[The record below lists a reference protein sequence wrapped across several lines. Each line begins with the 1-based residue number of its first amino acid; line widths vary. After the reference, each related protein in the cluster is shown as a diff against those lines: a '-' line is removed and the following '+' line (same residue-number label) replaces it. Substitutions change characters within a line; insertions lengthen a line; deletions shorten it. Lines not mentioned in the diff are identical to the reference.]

1 MSEPQSPTFCAQCGR
16 KLSPEDRFCPECGT
30 RVPGNSAATPP
41 QPLTGVPTVVLPP
54 DQPPAGVPTVV
65 LPPDQ
70 PPAGVPTV
78 VLPPNQPPAGVPPTV
93 VLPPTQPPVGSS
105 PPQSPPGVPPVIPPV
120 QSVGTPPDPF
130 LPPPPPAYGGLSTHP
145 SPLQIPSTT
154 GMTAQRSNNWL
165 VWGLVGGGGCLLL
178 IFIVT
183 CVAILLSISMFNTV
197 SEDLISTSPTTGS
210 SGAVAP
216 VTDGQVLFRDDFED
230 PQASNLG
237 ESEDRSSRY
246 AYDQGNY
253 VIEVKQSEM
262 LVWALVEGTYRDVVI
277 ETSYSVPANSANVAA
292 GLIFHYQDSNNFY
305 LFSVSNDGY
314 YALELLK
321 DDQWVTLIDWTKH
334 NVINA
339 AKNRLRVVLNGDE
352 ITLFVNDRQLE
363 KTRDPTFTS
372 GEIGLAVTSFDK
384 AGAIVRYDEITIR
397 KR

>member
-1 MSEPQSPTFCAQCGR
+1 
-16 KLSPEDRFCPECGT
+16 
-30 RVPGNSAATPP
+30 
-41 QPLTGVPTVVLPP
+41 
-54 DQPPAGVPTVV
+54 
-65 LPPDQ
+65 
-70 PPAGVPTV
+70 
-78 VLPPNQPPAGVPPTV
+78 
-93 VLPPTQPPVGSS
+93 
-105 PPQSPPGVPPVIPPV
+105 
-120 QSVGTPPDPF
+120 
-130 LPPPPPAYGGLSTHP
+130 
-145 SPLQIPSTT
+145 
-154 GMTAQRSNNWL
+154 MTAQRSNNWL

-384 AGAIVRYDEITIR
+384 AGAIVHYDEITIR

>member
-41 QPLTGVPTVVLPP
+41 QPPT
-54 DQPPAGVPTVV
+54 GVPTVV

-237 ESEDRSSRY
+237 EREDRSSRY
-246 AYDQGNY
+246 AYEQGGY
-253 VIEVKQSEM
+253 VIEVKKSET
-262 LVWALVEGTYRDVVI
+262 LAWALVEGTYRDVVI
-277 ETSYSVPANSANVAA
+277 ETSYSIPQNSAEVAA

>member
-41 QPLTGVPTVVLPP
+41 QPPTGVPTVVLPP
-54 DQPPAGVPTVV
+54 DQT
-65 LPPDQ
+65 
-70 PPAGVPTV
+70 
-78 VLPPNQPPAGVPPTV
+78 PAGVPPTV

-197 SEDLISTSPTTGS
+197 SEDLTSTSPTIGS

-237 ESEDRSSRY
+237 EREDRSSRY

>member
-16 KLSPEDRFCPECGT
+16 KLSPEDRFCPECGA
-30 RVPGNSAATPP
+30 RVSEKSAAPP
-41 QPLTGVPTVVLPP
+41 PK
-54 DQPPAGVPTVV
+54 PPAGVPTVV

-70 PPAGVPTV
+70 PPAG
-78 VLPPNQPPAGVPPTV
+78 APPTIV
-93 VLPPTQPPVGSS
+93 IPPESAGTPPIGRPPT
-105 PPQSPPGVPPVIPPV
+105 GVPPVIPPV
-120 QSVGTPPDPF
+120 QSAGTPPDPF

-145 SPLQIPSTT
+145 SPLHIPSTT
-154 GMTAQRSNNWL
+154 GMTAKRSNNWL
-165 VWGLVGGGGCLLL
+165 LWGLIGGAGCLLL

-183 CVAILLSISMFNTV
+183 CVVILLSIPMFNTV
-197 SEDLISTSPTTGS
+197 SEDLIPTSTTTGGG
-210 SGAVAP
+210 GAVAP

-230 PQASNLG
+230 PQVSDLG
-237 ESEDRSSRY
+237 ESEDSSSRY
-246 AYDQGNY
+246 AYEQGSY
-253 VIEVKQSEM
+253 IIEVKQAET

-277 ETSYSVPANSANVAA
+277 ETSYSVPANSADVAA
-292 GLIFHYQDSNNFY
+292 GLIFHYQDPKNFY

-372 GEIGLAVTSFDK
+372 GEVGLAVTSF
-384 AGAIVRYDEITIR
+384 AEPGAIVSYSEITIR